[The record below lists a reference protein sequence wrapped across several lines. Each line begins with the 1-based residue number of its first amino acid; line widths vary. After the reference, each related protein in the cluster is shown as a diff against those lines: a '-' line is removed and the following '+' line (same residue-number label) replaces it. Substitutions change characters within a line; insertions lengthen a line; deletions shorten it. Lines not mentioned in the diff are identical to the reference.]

1 MNRKKIISVILTLLL
16 LLACVTAC
24 QAASPGQ
31 TTDPET
37 SQAEEMTG
45 NEMQSE
51 PDPAA
56 GEETMIYA
64 HIGDKTLTIKPESNS
79 SARAFVELLQSGGLT
94 VDMHDYG
101 GFEKVGPL
109 GTTLPTN
116 DERIT
121 TEPGDVILYQGNQ
134 ITIYYDTNT
143 WSFTRLGKVQGMA
156 PEEIQDALGNGDP
169 TVVFSLKDDQES
181 TGVVGKFDF
190 ENRTVL
196 LNSGYTMP
204 ILGLGTYALDHDTCV
219 NSVKALLQNG
229 GRLIDTA
236 YMYHNEEAVGEG
248 VRQAMEEY
256 GVPRED
262 IFVITKL
269 YPNQFSDPEAAIEM
283 ALEKLDIGYIDMMLL
298 HHPGTDDVKA
308 YKAMEN
314 YVKQGKIRSLGL
326 SNWYVEKLT
335 EFLPQV
341 TITPALVQN
350 EIHPYYQE
358 QDVVPF
364 IQEKGIVVQCWYPLG
379 GRGHTAELLG
389 DETIKSIA
397 EAHGVSSAQV
407 ILRWDLQRGIVVIP
421 GSSNP
426 EHIKENLD
434 LFGFELTEEEVVAIS
449 ALDRGEK
456 HDWY

>member
-134 ITIYYDTNT
+134 ITIYYDENT
-143 WSFTRLGKVQGMA
+143 WEPGASRVLEKYRVCPRKRSGMRLGTAIRQW
-156 PEEIQDALGNGDP
+156 
-169 TVVFSLKDDQES
+169 FSL
-181 TGVVGKFDF
+181 
-190 ENRTVL
+190 
-196 LNSGYTMP
+196 
-204 ILGLGTYALDHDTCV
+204 
-219 NSVKALLQNG
+219 
-229 GRLIDTA
+229 
-236 YMYHNEEAVGEG
+236 
-248 VRQAMEEY
+248 
-256 GVPRED
+256 
-262 IFVITKL
+262 
-269 YPNQFSDPEAAIEM
+269 
-283 ALEKLDIGYIDMMLL
+283 
-298 HHPGTDDVKA
+298 
-308 YKAMEN
+308 
-314 YVKQGKIRSLGL
+314 
-326 SNWYVEKLT
+326 
-335 EFLPQV
+335 
-341 TITPALVQN
+341 
-350 EIHPYYQE
+350 
-358 QDVVPF
+358 
-364 IQEKGIVVQCWYPLG
+364 
-379 GRGHTAELLG
+379 
-389 DETIKSIA
+389 
-397 EAHGVSSAQV
+397 
-407 ILRWDLQRGIVVIP
+407 
-421 GSSNP
+421 
-426 EHIKENLD
+426 
-434 LFGFELTEEEVVAIS
+434 
-449 ALDRGEK
+449 
-456 HDWY
+456 

>member
-109 GTTLPTN
+109 RTTLPTN

-156 PEEIQDALGNGDP
+156 PEEIRDALGNGDP
-169 TVVFSLKDDQES
+169 TVVFSLKDGQES
-181 TGVVGKFDF
+181 TGAVGKFDF

-248 VRQAMEEY
+248 VRQAM
-256 GVPRED
+256 
-262 IFVITKL
+262 
-269 YPNQFSDPEAAIEM
+269 A
-283 ALEKLDIGYIDMMLL
+283 
-298 HHPGTDDVKA
+298 
-308 YKAMEN
+308 
-314 YVKQGKIRSLGL
+314 
-326 SNWYVEKLT
+326 
-335 EFLPQV
+335 
-341 TITPALVQN
+341 
-350 EIHPYYQE
+350 
-358 QDVVPF
+358 
-364 IQEKGIVVQCWYPLG
+364 YPL
-379 GRGHTAELLG
+379 RR
-389 DETIKSIA
+389 S
-397 EAHGVSSAQV
+397 SSA
-407 ILRWDLQRGIVVIP
+407 GICS
-421 GSSNP
+421 GAS
-426 EHIKENLD
+426 
-434 LFGFELTEEEVVAIS
+434 
-449 ALDRGEK
+449 
-456 HDWY
+456 W